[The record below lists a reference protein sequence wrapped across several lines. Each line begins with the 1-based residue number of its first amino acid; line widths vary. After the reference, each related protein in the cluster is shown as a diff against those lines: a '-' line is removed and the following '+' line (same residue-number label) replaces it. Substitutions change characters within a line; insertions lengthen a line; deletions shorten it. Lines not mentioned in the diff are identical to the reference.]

1 MEGIDDAQYSPGTLR
16 SNDEV
21 VVQDGEG
28 NVVHTP
34 PPAAGLASG
43 CCANAL
49 NGLVALNLF
58 EKRKI
63 GREWVFFLRAQNI
76 AQ

>member
-1 MEGIDDAQYSPGTLR
+1 MSSTPRPLRPGWLHACR
-16 SNDEV
+16 
-21 VVQDGEG
+21 
-28 NVVHTP
+28 
-34 PPAAGLASG
+34 